1 MTEDLSQVL
10 GRFFLVLSQIT
21 FRTLHEF
28 WASPQVIPSSPK
40 CLSHSEQ
47 TRKQA
52 LPDPLWPFF
61 PLPTL
66 HYQHGAQHLWLM
78 YRCEKH
84 GLRHCP
90 LQHTSRH
97 WSTWTRPKIS
107 MVHCLDSDFLFAFHA
122 IVSFVLL
129 VCSISGKWGLF
140 FSFLSFHPS
149 LPPPPIYL
157 FICLFVCLFMVIGFR
172 WQVWISFDLHRKV
185 GG

>member
-140 FSFLSFHPS
+140 FLFFPFTPPS
-149 LPPPPIYL
+149 PPPIYL